1 MKRITSLL
9 KDSLGNVAPF
19 VAALLVFVG
28 YAFLCPCATAQ
39 EPGPP
44 PPAAMGD
51 VPAVPENPGPPPPP
65 PQPVGAPGKFQGPPP
80 GDRPEGPPPDA
91 AVPNPAYVV
100 NTWGVPEGPP
110 PDAAALDGP
119 HGPRPGDGFRGP
131 QGPGR
136 HPWGRDA
143 ERREGPPPRGDS
155 ARDRRPMD
163 PIQLFKAIDANG
175 DGVITWKEFM
185 DFHAQT
191 RPQDGPGQCRREGPP
206 ADSKSDDRQGPPDRP
221 RGPRPGD
228 DMRGSGG
235 PERGRPELSE

>member
-1 MKRITSLL
+1 MKTIKLL
-9 KDSLGNVAPF
+9 KDTLENAAPF
-19 VAALLVFVG
+19 AAALLLFGG
-28 YAFLCPCATAQ
+28 YAFLCPYVTAQ

-44 PPAAMGD
+44 PPAAMAD
-51 VPAVPENPGPPPPP
+51 VPATPEAPGPPPPP
-65 PQPVGAPGKFQGPPP
+65 PQPVGAPGNFQGP
-80 GDRPEGPPPDA
+80 
-91 AVPNPAYVV
+91 
-100 NTWGVPEGPP
+100 PP

-119 HGPRPGDGFRGP
+119 RGSRPGDGFRGP
-131 QGPGR
+131 QGHGR

-143 ERREGPPPRGDS
+143 ERRDGSPQRGEG

-185 DFHAQT
+185 DFHAPM

-206 ADSKSDDRQGPPDRP
+206 ADGKSVGRQGPPDRP

-228 DMRGSGG
+228 DMRGPDG